1 MSLKNDMKITSFSSS
16 GLLVILGEVFKT
28 MSIHQL
34 KYERA
39 RYQVRYHRDL
49 LKEWKAEDRGSWVP
63 LYMDP
68 NIINMTRALPKIFS
82 PSSLSEIHNI
92 T

>member
-1 MSLKNDMKITSFSSS
+1 
-16 GLLVILGEVFKT
+16 

-49 LKEWKAEDRGSWVP
+49 LKEWEAEDRGTWIP

-68 NIINMTRALPKIFS
+68 NIINMTRVFS
-82 PSSLSEIHNI
+82 SSSLSEIRNI

>member
-1 MSLKNDMKITSFSSS
+1 
-16 GLLVILGEVFKT
+16 

-49 LKEWKAEDRGSWVP
+49 LKEWKAEDRGSLVP

-68 NIINMTRALPKIFS
+68 AITMIFS